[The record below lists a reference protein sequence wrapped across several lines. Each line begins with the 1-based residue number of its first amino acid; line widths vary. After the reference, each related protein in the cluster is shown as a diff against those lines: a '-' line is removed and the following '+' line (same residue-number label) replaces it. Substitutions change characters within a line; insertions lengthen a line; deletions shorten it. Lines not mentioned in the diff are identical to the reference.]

1 MTTQSA
7 DLQQV
12 TSSDDTLIVEPE
24 TTGTRRVIG
33 RPFEPGQS
41 GNPAGR
47 PRKGESA
54 QDKLRKQTDRRA
66 DKIIDG
72 VLSQAERGNVR
83 AFVSIWDRVY
93 GVPKQ
98 SLVIERADD
107 PLTQWLMGM
116 ASPDRAIAAIEA
128 VNDLPALPAPEHD

>member
-1 MTTQSA
+1 MTTES
-7 DLQQV
+7 DELQIAEPVGQY
-12 TSSDDTLIVEPE
+12 LIDEPE
-24 TTGTRRVIG
+24 TDTQVDTK
-33 RPFEPGQS
+33 PWLFKPGQS

-107 PLTQWLMGM
+107 PLTQWLRGMGTIDTPIDV
-116 ASPDRAIAAIEA
+116 A
-128 VNDLPALPAPEHD
+128 NDLPALPPPSTE